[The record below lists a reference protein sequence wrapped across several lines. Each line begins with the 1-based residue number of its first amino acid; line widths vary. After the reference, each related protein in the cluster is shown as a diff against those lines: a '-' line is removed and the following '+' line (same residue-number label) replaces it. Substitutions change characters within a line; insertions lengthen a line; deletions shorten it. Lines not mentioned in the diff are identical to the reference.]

1 MNPFLTITTSQISE
15 KVTEDTLQ
23 ITEILYKYHTH
34 WRIHDAILSY
44 QHSSEY
50 VSVMQ
55 PPSSIM
61 KVYKLFLDIYYD
73 DFGIFRN
80 IYYSLG
86 GVYVQF
92 GNMPAHQ
99 RKLLK
104 NHFILRF
111 VPFASLGIVTADLPQ
126 GNDMAGVLRHNANK
140 GCRTCTASRK
150 SLTNSYQDI
159 PATSRYHHTT
169 NVQFKE
175 ISDEP
180 AITRQ
185 NQLCIEYEL
194 KAKPSILDRLL
205 RERHLQTSQNIYH
218 ATTGKIR

>member
-1 MNPFLTITTSQISE
+1 
-15 KVTEDTLQ
+15 
-23 ITEILYKYHTH
+23 
-34 WRIHDAILSY
+34 
-44 QHSSEY
+44 
-50 VSVMQ
+50 MQ

-111 VPFASLGIVTADLPQ
+111 VPFGDNFNEFMLPFVSEMKEFKQ
-126 GNDMAGVLRHNANK
+126 EKLMKVN
-140 GCRTCTASRK
+140 
-150 SLTNSYQDI
+150 DI